1 MRNNIKDKFIDTMDT
16 INKLAKLHKWFN
28 GLEWAKFAKQFS
40 LITEKQFIEYDKLH
54 NLRNAMSHGN
64 SKNITVS
71 TDSYSFAKIFL
82 SICEKKIRDN
92 KFQNGKVQSNKK
104 EIQNNKFTNSK
115 TNNKPN
121 KASQKVHKQ
130 IIKKFVITNIEGTYF
145 EKYVYGYPELFD
157 ANFTESIQE
166 AMYFNNRLE
175 ANRCLDILRGKHNKL
190 SAYEERKWNK
200 LIDDLFIKE
209 VAIN

>member
-1 MRNNIKDKFIDTMDT
+1 MGNNIKDKFIDTMDT
-16 INKLAKLHKWFN
+16 INKLAKLHKWLN

-115 TNNKPN
+115 TNIKPN
-121 KASQKVHKQ
+121 KPSQKVHKQ

-145 EKYVYGYPELFD
+145 KKYVSGYILGFHD
-157 ANFTESIQE
+157 NFTESIQK
-166 AMYFNNRLE
+166 AMHFNNRSE
-175 ANRCLDILRGKHNKL
+175 ANRCLDILRGKYEGL
-190 SAYEERKWNK
+190 SDYKGTWNK
-200 LIDDLFIKE
+200 LIDDLWIKE
-209 VAIN
+209 VVIN